1 MIHEKIFILAVDREA
16 KIILKGNAANN
27 SRQINI
33 DFEFLIKEKH
43 DKFFRSPIGI
53 NHPKYWKLQGLTPEK
68 AQLMQL
74 VYSGVSKK
82 QLDTAIKEFKQFFG
96 PGYVFSDT
104 INIDERLKTLKG
116 IKLTDINRRL
126 LMSA

>member
-16 KIILKGNAANN
+16 KIILKG
-27 SRQINI
+27 
-33 DFEFLIKEKH
+33 KH

-53 NHPKYWKLQGLTPEK
+53 NHPKYWKLQSLKPEK